1 MLYHVAIDGR
11 DYQLELS
18 ENQGRWSCRL
28 HGRDLAVDVAVV
40 GRNVLSLIIERQA
53 YDIRRELT
61 ATNLQIWVGNE
72 HYTAEVRDP
81 RSLRSRRTR
90 SAASDGAKKLVAA
103 MPGKVVRLLVL
114 ENAEIDAGEGVLVME
129 AMKMQNELKSP
140 KKGKVKKIFVSEG
153 SAVNTGDV
161 LVIVE

>member
-1 MLYHVAIDGR
+1 
-11 DYQLELS
+11 
-18 ENQGRWSCRL
+18 
-28 HGRDLAVDVAVV
+28 
-40 GRNVLSLIIERQA
+40 
-53 YDIRRELT
+53 
-61 ATNLQIWVGNE
+61 
-72 HYTAEVRDP
+72 
-81 RSLRSRRTR
+81 
-90 SAASDGAKKLVAA
+90 